1 MSLKQHSV
9 PSCFKKSKIIP
20 IPKKT
25 KVESLNDYR
34 PVAITSVIMKVFER
48 LVLTYLKSCKSLVL
62 DCNQFAY
69 RHNRCVEDAVSH
81 TLHSILEHLDKPK
94 TYVRILFIDYSSAFN
109 TIVPQKLF
117 DKLSR
122 SIDQSLCFWLLDF
135 LLLRPLIVQFN
146 DTLSDIITL
155 STGAPQGCVLSP
167 FLYSVFT
174 NDCISHRATVKIA
187 KFADDT
193 TVTGLITD
201 SNETEYRDEVK
212 DLVEWC
218 SNNNLLLNPSKTK
231 EIIVDFRKKPSQ
243 IQPLSINGEII
254 ERVSNFKFLGTVI
267 SDDLRWETNT
277 DKVVSKAHQRLYFL
291 RLLKK
296 FKLSSSI
303 LSQFYKSTIESV
315 LCFSISV
322 WYGNLSQKDKHR
334 LNRIVNISSK
344 IIGLELPTLESIYV
358 RRLTKRASNILK
370 DDTHPAYKLFEVLP
384 SGRRY
389 RSIATKTNRFRYST
403 FPQTM
408 TILSGGIQTS

>member
-1 MSLKQHSV
+1 M
-9 PSCFKKSKIIP
+9 KI
-20 IPKKT
+20 T
-25 KVESLNDYR
+25 KL
-34 PVAITSVIMKVFER
+34 
-48 LVLTYLKSCKSLVL
+48 
-62 DCNQFAY
+62 
-69 RHNRCVEDAVSH
+69 
-81 TLHSILEHLDKPK
+81 
-94 TYVRILFIDYSSAFN
+94 
-109 TIVPQKLF
+109 
-117 DKLSR
+117 
-122 SIDQSLCFWLLDF
+122 
-135 LLLRPLIVQFN
+135 
-146 DTLSDIITL
+146 
-155 STGAPQGCVLSP
+155 
-167 FLYSVFT
+167 
-174 NDCISHRATVKIA
+174 
-187 KFADDT
+187 ADDT
-193 TVTGLITD
+193 TVTGLITE

-254 ERVSNFKFLGTVI
+254 ERVSNFKFLGTII

-296 FKLSSSI
+296 FKLSSNI
-303 LSQFYKSTIESV
+303 LSQFYRSTIESV

-358 RRLTKRASNILK
+358 RRLVKRASNILK
-370 DDTHPAYKLFEVLP
+370 DDTHPAYKLFELLP

-389 RSIATKTNRFRYST
+389 RSIATKTNRFRDST

-408 TILSGGIQTS
+408 TILSNGIQTS

>member
-1 MSLKQHSV
+1 MLKWDICSQGCNRTTCV
-9 PSCFKKSKIIP
+9 FKKSKIIP
-20 IPKKT
+20 IPVPKKT

-34 PVAITSVIMKVFER
+34 PVALTSVIMKVFER
-48 LVLTYLKSCKSLVL
+48 LVLTYLKNCKSLVL

-117 DKLSR
+117 DKLSL
-122 SIDQSLCFWLLDF
+122 SIDQSLCYWLLDF
-135 LLLRPLIVQFN
+135 LLLRPQTVQFN

-174 NDCISHRATVKIA
+174 NDCISQRDTVKIT

-193 TVTGLITD
+193 TVTGLITE

-231 EIIVDFRKKPSQ
+231 EIIVDFRTKPSQ

-267 SDDLRWETNT
+267 SDDLKWEANI

-296 FKLSSSI
+296 FKLSSNI

-315 LCFSISV
+315 LCFSITV

-334 LNRIVNISSK
+334 LNRNS
-344 IIGLELPTLESIYV
+344 
-358 RRLTKRASNILK
+358 
-370 DDTHPAYKLFEVLP
+370 
-384 SGRRY
+384 
-389 RSIATKTNRFRYST
+389 
-403 FPQTM
+403 
-408 TILSGGIQTS
+408 